1 MKLIDAAWLS
11 GTSLM
16 KNPLRTVLT
25 ILGLAVG
32 VAAVLSVIT
41 LGAAGQVQVENEIDK
56 LGVDKVW
63 ITVEQG
69 SGKHL
74 TPDSAQVVATAARAD
89 ACATAYTAGTAVFGQ
104 QAAAVSIAGYDRSV
118 DSVLHPAL
126 SAGRMFTQRE
136 FEEGR
141 AVALVDQAL
150 LELWG
155 EEVLG
160 QRIAL
165 GSRLVTVVGALQP
178 IAGQAASGS
187 VFLPLATLLDTYAA
201 GGVSE
206 ITMAVP
212 RGVKAD
218 DVAAMAL
225 SALGDGYR
233 AATLQNEIDAARSVI
248 RIFVMVLAC
257 VAAVCVLTGGI
268 GVMNILLVS
277 VRERRR
283 EIGLLK
289 AVGGTARQVAALFLL
304 EAMGY
309 AVLGGVLGLIMG
321 MGMIRGFGWLIGLD
335 TALSPLT
342 AAVTLL
348 GAALLGAGFGVLP
361 AIRASA
367 MQPVD
372 ALKQQ

>member
-1 MKLIDAAWLS
+1 MKLTDAAWLS

-32 VAAVLSVIT
+32 VAAVLSVVT

-69 SGKHL
+69 SGRAL
-74 TPDSAQVVATAARAD
+74 TPETANVVEAAARAD
-89 ACATAYTAGTAVFGQ
+89 ACATAYTVGTALYQGRT
-104 QAAAVSIAGYDRSV
+104 AAVSVAGYDGGV
-118 DSVLHPAL
+118 DKVLHPAL

-136 FEEGR
+136 FDEGR
-141 AVALVDQAL
+141 PVALVDQAL
-150 LELWG
+150 LEWWG

-160 QRIAL
+160 QRIEL
-165 GSRLVTVVGALQP
+165 GSRMVTVVGALQP
-178 IAGQAASGS
+178 IAGQAASGT
-187 VFLPLATLLDTYAA
+187 VYLPLKTLLDTYA
-201 GGVSE
+201 GSGVGE

-225 SALGDGYR
+225 ATLGEGYR

-283 EIGLLK
+283 EIGLMK

-304 EAMGY
+304 EAMSY
-309 AVLGGVLGLIMG
+309 AVMGGVLGMMMG
-321 MGMIRGFGWLIGLD
+321 MGMIRVFGWLIGLD
-335 TALSPLT
+335 TALSPAT
-342 AAVTLL
+342 AIITLL

>member
-1 MKLIDAAWLS
+1 MKLTDAAWLS

-32 VAAVLSVIT
+32 VAAVLSVVT
-41 LGAAGQVQVENEIDK
+41 LGAAGQIQVENEIDK

-69 SGKHL
+69 SGGRL
-74 TPDSAQVVATAARAD
+74 TPDSAEAVEAAARAD
-89 ACATAYTAGTAVFGQ
+89 ACATAYTAGAALYHG
-104 QAAAVSIAGYDRSV
+104 QAAAVTVAGYDGGVSK
-118 DSVLHPAL
+118 VLHPQL
-126 SAGRMFTQRE
+126 SAGRMFMPRE
-136 FEEGR
+136 FDEGR
-141 AVALVDQAL
+141 PVALVDQAL

-160 QRIAL
+160 QRIEL
-165 GSRLVTVVGALQP
+165 GNRMVTVVGALQP
-178 IAGQAASGS
+178 IAGQAAAGT
-187 VFLPLATLLDTYAA
+187 VYLPLKTLLDTYA
-201 GGVSE
+201 GSGVSE

-283 EIGLLK
+283 EIGLMK

-309 AVLGGVLGLIMG
+309 AVMGGILGMMIG

-335 TALSPLT
+335 TALSPAT
-342 AAVTLL
+342 AVVTLL